1 MTKVTIYPH
10 AEYAALLLTAK
21 EPISHHDPSTGDGS
35 NRLTFNRQKQM
46 VRREVSDQPI
56 SPKLLEALLAANPM
70 TEMVGEL
77 AKQLTLPEF
86 IATALTRQFIDLY
99 SDKDGVGLFS
109 GVDRYTMLES
119 RLKNAAIRSQK
130 LHSAWSNLVDS
141 LQVHIHFGKDDESIA
156 MFWLLPQSIQYQV
169 LAAIAENA
177 RSIISIARLWNRQ
190 MKGQSQDYVASFGGL
205 FNPQIETIAE
215 YEVADIASAND
226 AMIIEIPAISANTI
240 RHQMVRAPGWIF
252 LAHVLGIAPVQR
264 NKGEIPQGA
273 EGIFVNGGN
282 IAAGASQPS
291 NAWKLAGEIREAFPH
306 LDLVGGC
313 TDSFDIGESCLSVS
327 AWLVCKENA
336 ENLPESLQNTARAK
350 MSAFDMLDEMTR
362 TRQAI
367 SQGEIKEAGQM
378 IYNYEVLAQ
387 GTQIYTEFSLRPET
401 TPLTKGALLCA
412 LNTFA
417 GTFSNG
423 ISVVGGQSARGHGH
437 VNVEW
442 STELDDSGQQQQYI
456 NYVTENA
463 EQLREWII
471 DGTLGS
477 GSIVVT

>member
-1 MTKVTIYPH
+1 MTKVSVYPQVEC
-10 AEYAALLLTAK
+10 AELLLTAT

-35 NRLTFNRQKQM
+35 NRLTFNRQKQL
-46 VRREVSDQPI
+46 VRREVSDQPV
-56 SPKLLEALLAANPM
+56 SEKLLTALFAANPM

-77 AKQLTLPEF
+77 VKQLTLPEF

-99 SDKDGVGLFS
+99 SSRDGVGLFS
-109 GVDRYTMLES
+109 GVDRYAMLES

-130 LHSAWSNLVDS
+130 LHSAWSNLVDG
-141 LQVHIHFGKDDESIA
+141 LQVPVHFGKDDESVA

-190 MKGQSQDYVASFGGL
+190 MKGQSEDYVSSFGGV
-205 FNPQIETIAE
+205 FNPQTETVAG
-215 YEVADIASAND
+215 YEVGEIAIADD
-226 AMIIEIPAISANTI
+226 TMVIEIPAISTNTI

-252 LAHVLGIAPVQR
+252 LAHTLGIAPAQR
-264 NKGEIPQGA
+264 NRGEIPPGA

-282 IAAGASQPS
+282 IAAGKTQPS
-291 NAWKLAGEIREAFPH
+291 NAWKLAGEIRDAFPH

-350 MSAFDMLDEMTR
+350 MSAFDLLDEITR
-362 TRQAI
+362 TRQAT
-367 SQGEIKEAGQM
+367 SQGLGQM

-387 GTQIYTEFSLRPET
+387 GAQIYTKFSLRPET
-401 TPLTKGALLCA
+401 TPRTKGALMCA
-412 LNTFA
+412 LNTYLK
-417 GTFSNG
+417 G
-423 ISVVGGQSARGHGH
+423 ISVVAGQSARGHGH
-437 VNVEW
+437 VTAEW
-442 STELDDSGQQQQYI
+442 ITKLDDDGVEQQYI
-456 NYVTENA
+456 DYVTENA
-463 EQLREWII
+463 AQLREWIV

-477 GSIVVT
+477 NAVVVT

>member
-1 MTKVTIYPH
+1 MTKVSVYPLVEC
-10 AEYAALLLTAK
+10 AELLLTAT

-35 NRLTFNRQKQM
+35 NRLTFNRQKQL
-46 VRREVSDQPI
+46 VRREVSDQPV
-56 SPKLLEALLAANPM
+56 SEKLLAALFAANLM

-86 IATALTRQFIDLY
+86 IATAMARQFIDLY
-99 SDKDGVGLFS
+99 SSRDGTGLFS
-109 GVDRYTMLES
+109 GIDRYAMLES

-130 LHSAWSNLVDS
+130 LHSAWSNLVGG
-141 LQVHIHFGKDDESIA
+141 LRVPIHFGKDDENVA

-169 LAAIAENA
+169 LAAITENA

-190 MKGQSQDYVASFGGL
+190 MKGQSEDYVSSFGGI
-205 FNPQIETIAE
+205 FNPQTEAVAE
-215 YEVADIASAND
+215 YRVSELAMADD
-226 AMIIEIPAISANTI
+226 TMVIEIPAISTNTI

-252 LAHVLGIAPVQR
+252 LAHTLGIAPAQR
-264 NKGEIPQGA
+264 NKGEISPGA

-282 IAAGASQPS
+282 IGQGAKQPS
-291 NAWKLAGEIREAFPH
+291 NAWKLAGEIRDAFPH
-306 LDLVGGC
+306 LDLIGGC
-313 TDSFDIGESCLSVS
+313 TDKFDIGESCLSVS

-336 ENLPESLQNTARAK
+336 ENLPESLRSTARAR

-387 GTQIYTEFSLRPET
+387 GTQIYTKFSLRPET
-401 TPLTKGALLCA
+401 TPLTKGALMCA
-412 LNTFA
+412 LNTYL
-417 GTFSNG
+417 NG
-423 ISVVGGQSARGHGH
+423 ISVIAGQSARGHGH
-437 VNVEW
+437 VTAEW
-442 STELDDSGQQQQYI
+442 IAKLDDSGEEQQYI
-456 NYVTENA
+456 DYVTENA
-463 EQLREWII
+463 EQLCEWIV

-477 GSIVVT
+477 SSVVVT